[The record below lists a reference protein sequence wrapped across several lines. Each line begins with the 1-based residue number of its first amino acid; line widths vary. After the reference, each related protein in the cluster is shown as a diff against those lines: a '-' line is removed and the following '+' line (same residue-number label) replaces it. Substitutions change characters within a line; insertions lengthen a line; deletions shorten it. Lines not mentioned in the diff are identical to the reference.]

1 METKRYLSQH
11 SETASVSTTLHIGID
26 PGKDGAW
33 AIVYPHGEIEYHVF
47 SKIGD
52 EVDISDLNNRLK
64 AMSQKVRHCVIEDV
78 HSIFGASAKAN
89 FQFGR
94 IVGVLETLL
103 ICNHI
108 PFTKVA
114 PKAWQKVMHEGIPKM
129 TKAGKTSSDT
139 KAMSLV
145 AAKRIYPNE
154 TFLATERSKVPHDGI
169 VDAALMAKYSQ
180 LRHSF

>member
-11 SETASVSTTLHIGID
+11 SESGSTSTLHMGID

-33 AIVYPHGEIEYHVF
+33 AIAYPDGRIEYHVF

-52 EVDISDLNNRLK
+52 EVDISDLNRRLREIHPRV
-64 AMSQKVRHCVIEDV
+64 MHCVIEDV

-103 ICNHI
+103 VCNSI

-114 PKAWQKVMHEGIPKM
+114 PKAWQKVMHEGVAKM
-129 TKAGKTSSDT
+129 TKAGKTSTDT

-145 AAKRIYPNE
+145 AVKRIYPTP

-169 VDAALMAKYSQ
+169 VDAVLMARYSQ

>member
-1 METKRYLSQH
+1 METKLYLSQH
-11 SETASVSTTLHIGID
+11 SESVSASTNLHMGID

-33 AIVYPHGEIEYHVF
+33 AIVYPHGGLDYHVF

-52 EVDISDLNNRLK
+52 EVDISDLNNRLR
-64 AMSQKVRHCVIEDV
+64 AISSMVSHCVIEDV

-103 ICNHI
+103 ICNRI

-114 PKAWQKVMHEGIPKM
+114 PKAWQKVMHEGVAKM
-129 TKAGKTSSDT
+129 SKPGKTSTDT

-169 VDAALMAKYSQ
+169 VDATLMAKYSQ
-180 LRHSF
+180 LRYQF